1 MGMNSSLS
9 REALE
14 VLELIPAWA
23 LRGAGTDRITLGAK
37 GCAAMLV
44 ACDEGEPQGELL
56 KRIQQAMVSAGWPAP
71 IPVLIVDAT
80 GSDAGAIRKALES
93 ADPCRLFAFGRPAY
107 EALDRVLAVG
117 HSVVCLSGLAD
128 MISEPS
134 KKKDV
139 WKTLCESFS
148 AR

>member
-1 MGMNSSLS
+1 MNSSLS

-14 VLELIPAWA
+14 VLELIPAWT
-23 LRGAGTDRITLGAK
+23 LRGAGPDRITLGAK
-37 GCAAMLV
+37 GSAAMLV
-44 ACDEGEPQGELL
+44 ACDEGGPQGELL
-56 KRIQQAMVSAGWPAP
+56 KRIQSAMVSAGWPAP
-71 IPVLIVDAT
+71 IPVLIIDTA
-80 GSDAGAIRKALES
+80 GSDAGTIRKALES

-107 EALDRVLAVG
+107 EALDRVLAAG
-117 HSVVCLSGLAD
+117 HSVVRLEGLTE

-134 KKKDV
+134 KKKNV